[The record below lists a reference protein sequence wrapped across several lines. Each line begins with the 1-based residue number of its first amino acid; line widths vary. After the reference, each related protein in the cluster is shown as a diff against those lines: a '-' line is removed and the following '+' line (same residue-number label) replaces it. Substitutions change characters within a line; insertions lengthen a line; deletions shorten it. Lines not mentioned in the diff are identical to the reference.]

1 MANLSSK
8 LDIVGQSV
16 TQSSQPVLD
25 EFLQAAV
32 KELVQ
37 KLLQVSPGRLR
48 TSSNRHGLA
57 VEVARRGASL
67 IQVRP
72 LFLKNYN
79 RKSRFIHYFSQY
91 ERKNIGGQMT

>member
-1 MANLSSK
+1 MANLGSK

-72 LFLKNYN
+72 LFLK
-79 RKSRFIHYFSQY
+79 IFSQ
-91 ERKNIGGQMT
+91 TC